1 MSVHSFDTDVAA
13 MVGTTAATIAYNIQH
28 WCEKNAAN
36 GMHEHDGR
44 HWTYNSVSAFKDL
57 FPYLSPKQI
66 RTALDKLED
75 AGLVLSGCF
84 NKQGRDQTKWYSFV
98 PESVVKTA
106 NCPKGQMQLPKRA
119 NPFAQKGRPLPDSKP
134 DNKPTTNVV
143 VGAPEPIND
152 VTVAFEA
159 YQSVARKLKDN
170 HPEQKSVWPIVQ
182 KLTPPRTKA
191 LKARL
196 KEYGL
201 EAWGEVL
208 RKAASSDF
216 LCGRTKDWVAD
227 FEFLTSP
234 SGFLKTL
241 EGNYDNRDTGGH
253 PTGGGQRR
261 THRRTANAAHNHIA
275 DLEEEAVGMFSPV
288 SDDLG
293 PDSPFTIDARRA
305 G

>member
-98 PESVVKTA
+98 PEAVVKTA
-106 NCPKGQMQLPKRA
+106 NCPKGQVQLPKRA

-143 VGAPEPIND
+143 VGA
-152 VTVAFEA
+152 
-159 YQSVARKLKDN
+159 QSADTQ
-170 HPEQKSVWPIVQ
+170 PEQPKQTAELFEIKP
-182 KLTPPRTKA
+182 KA
-191 LKARL
+191 KGKKRGPARQ
-196 KEYGL
+196 
-201 EAWGEVL
+201 
-208 RKAASSDF
+208 
-216 LCGRTKDWVAD
+216 TQIPKDWQPSVSDIAYAAKHELSPED
-227 FEFLTSP
+227 IENEASRFYRHFKAKGTRWKDWHLVWCNWLT
-234 SGFLKTL
+234 GDYGIVTK
-241 EGNYDNRDTGGH
+241 
-253 PTGGGQRR
+253 RR
-261 THRRTANAAHNHIA
+261 AAKANAASGGFNPRA
-275 DLEEEAVGMFSPV
+275 KAKYGGGGFAATALRVAAEARGYGQQV
-288 SDDLG
+288 S
-293 PDSPFTIDARRA
+293 
-305 G
+305 

>member
-13 MVGTTAATIAYNIQH
+13 MVGTTAATIAYNIKH

-36 GMHEHDGR
+36 GKHEHDGR
-44 HWTYNSVSAFKDL
+44 YWTYNSVDAFESL
-57 FPYLSPKQI
+57 FPYLTKSQI
-66 RTALDKLED
+66 RTALGKLER
-75 AGLVLSGCF
+75 AGLVLIGEY
-84 NKQGRDQTKWYSFV
+84 NKQARDQTKWYSFE
-98 PESVVKTA
+98 PEAVVTIA
-106 NCPKGQMQLPKRA
+106 NCEKSQMHLSEIA
-119 NPFAQKGRPLPDSKP
+119 TPFAKNGKPLPDSKP
-134 DNKPTTNVV
+134 DIKPTTNVV
-143 VGAPEPIND
+143 VPAPEPIND

-159 YQSVARKLKDN
+159 YQSVARKLKEN

-196 KEYGL
+196 KEHGL

-208 RKAASSDF
+208 RKAAISDF
-216 LCGRTKDWVAD
+216 LCGRTKDWAAD

-253 PTGGGQRR
+253 AGGGQRR
-261 THRRTANAAHNHIA
+261 AHRRTANAAHNHIA
-275 DLEEEAVGMFSPV
+275 DLEEAASGLFSPV

-293 PDSPFTIDARRA
+293 PDSPFTIDARRV